1 MGANTESTSTR
12 MYSPKYFTETDLLEL
27 DRLVEWNAFA
37 SLITTIDGQPYVSHI
52 PVLYERDEE
61 QVVFRGHWAKP
72 NPQWKGD
79 PNALLIIH
87 GPNAYISPGWYPD
100 KEEKARVPTWNYTVA
115 HIHGQLE
122 ITHEE
127 NELAA
132 IVSELTEIHETHV
145 GNDWEFEPE
154 TREDHRRQLGGIVG
168 FRLSAKQI
176 SIKFKLSQ
184 NHPAANIESVIGQLP
199 DSNQR
204 DASVIAQMMREQLD
218 KQKL

>member
-1 MGANTESTSTR
+1 
-12 MYSPKYFTETDLLEL
+12 MYSPKYFTEIDLLEL

-37 SLITTIDGQPYVSHI
+37 SLITTVDGQAYVSHI
-52 PVLYERDEE
+52 PVLYERNED

-79 PNALLIIH
+79 LNALLIIH

-100 KEEKARVPTWNYTVA
+100 KEEKARVPTWNYAVA

-132 IVSELTEIHETHV
+132 IVSELTGINESNV
-145 GNDWEFEPE
+145 GSDWEFEPE
-154 TREDHRRQLGGIVG
+154 TREDHRKQLGGIVG
-168 FRLSAKQI
+168 FRLEAKQI

-184 NHPAANIESVIGQLP
+184 NHPQTNIESVIVQLP
-199 DSNQR
+199 NSHQPDG
-204 DASVIAQMMREQLD
+204 AVIAEMMREQLN
-218 KQKL
+218 KSKL

>member
-1 MGANTESTSTR
+1 

-37 SLITTIDGQPYVSHI
+37 SLITTVDGQTYASHI
-52 PVLYERDEE
+52 PVLYERNDD

-87 GPNAYISPGWYPD
+87 GPNAYISPSWYPD
-100 KEEKARVPTWNYTVA
+100 KEERARVPTWNYAIA

-122 ITHEE
+122 VTHEE
-127 NELAA
+127 GEMGA
-132 IVSELTEIHETHV
+132 IVSELSVINETNV
-145 GNDWEFEPE
+145 GSDWEFEPD
-154 TREDHRRQLGGIVG
+154 TREDHHRQLDGIVG
-168 FRLSAKQI
+168 FRLEAKHI
-176 SIKFKLSQ
+176 SMKFKLSQ
-184 NHPAANIESVIGQLP
+184 NHPKANIESVIERLP

-204 DASVIAQMMREQLD
+204 DGTVIADMMRERLN
-218 KQKL
+218 KPTS